1 MTPTALIVEDEPLL
15 AQTLQREL
23 LALWP
28 ELQIVAQASDGL
40 SAVTQSLEH
49 LPDVMFLDIR
59 MPGQDGLGAATDIME
74 RWPAHRALP
83 LIVFVTA
90 HDEYALQAFEA
101 QAIDYVLKPVRSER
115 LARTVQ
121 RLQQALHRGANDE
134 ATLTSLRAL
143 LQAGTP
149 AAQPPLRLLQ
159 ASVGQQLQMVAV
171 DQVLLLE
178 AADKYVR
185 ALTRDGRELWLRTPL
200 RELLTRLDPEVFW
213 QIHRGTVVRAEAISS
228 ASRDAQG
235 QWQVQLD
242 GLAQPCKVSRLFAHR
257 FRAM

>member
-1 MTPTALIVEDEPLL
+1 MTATALIAEDEPLL

-23 LALWP
+23 LGLWP
-28 ELQIVAQASDGL
+28 GLRIVALAGDGV
-40 SAVTQSLEH
+40 SAVALSLEH
-49 LPDVMFLDIR
+49 LPDVVFLDIR
-59 MPGQDGLGAATDIME
+59 MPGQDGLTTASDMLE
-74 RWPAHRALP
+74 RWPTDRALP
-83 LIVFVTA
+83 HIVFVTA

-121 RLQQALHRGANDE
+121 RLQSALQRGQGDE
-134 ATLTSLRAL
+134 ATLASLRAL
-143 LQAGTP
+143 LQAGTAP
-149 AAQPPLRLLQ
+149 AEPPLRLLQ
-159 ASVGQQLQMVAV
+159 AGVGQQLQMVAV

-200 RELLTRLDPEVFW
+200 RELLARLDPEVFW
-213 QIHRGTVVRAEAISS
+213 QIHRGTVVRAEAITS

-257 FRAM
+257 FKAM